1 MWDTSTI
8 VIKPVRH
15 NESNTIGDEVMRKGK
30 KLFTGLLT
38 ATLAVLLSV
47 SVFAGQ
53 TETKATAET
62 QKETTVEIQKET
74 VENTVAE
81 PNIPA
86 YKGTACIAMNDNMP
100 DFSIRDL
107 QAKSFLRFSKLDKLK
122 RTGTGMACLGK
133 DLLPTETRTQM
144 GDVQPSGWQN
154 VKYDDLIEDGYL
166 YNRSHVIGHQL
177 CGDNGSAENLFTGT
191 SYLNS
196 DSMLYFENIAAGY
209 LEKNKDGHVLY
220 RVTPVYEGNNLVATG
235 VQMEAFSIEDFGKS
249 VCYNVFLYNVQPGI
263 SIDYKTGESKP
274 DAAYKKGSEIGAA
287 AAYEKIKKE
296 AVLPIS
302 YVYEPITKAETGT
315 KETSASESEK
325 VTKETV
331 ASETKN
337 ETKGTSATTETE
349 AQERTYVL
357 NTNTKRYHL
366 PNCNSVADIKDK
378 NKEVVTTTKEKI
390 EDEGYRPCQRCK
402 P

>member
-1 MWDTSTI
+1 
-8 VIKPVRH
+8 
-15 NESNTIGDEVMRKGK
+15 MRKGK

-38 ATLAVLLSV
+38 ATLAVVLSV

-53 TETKATAET
+53 TETKPATET
-62 QKETTVEIQKET
+62 QKETTAEIQKET
-74 VENTVAE
+74 VENTTTE
-81 PNIPA
+81 PAIPA
-86 YKGTACIAMNDNMP
+86 YNGTACIAMNDNMP

-107 QAKSFLRFSKLDKLK
+107 QPKAFLRFSKLDNLK
-122 RTGTGMACLGK
+122 RTGAGMACLGK

-166 YNRSHVIGHQL
+166 YNRSHVIGNQL

-196 DSMLYFENIAAGY
+196 DSMLYFENIVAGY

-263 SIDYKTGESKP
+263 SIDYKTGESKQ

-296 AVLPIS
+296 AVLPLTYQ
-302 YVYEPITKAETGT
+302 YVPAPEPET
-315 KETSASESEK
+315 
-325 VTKETV
+325 VTKSAPVTETEQ
-331 ASETKN
+331 AEK
-337 ETKGTSATTETE
+337 ATAAPTETE
-349 AQERTYVL
+349 ATKITYVL
-357 NTNTKRYHL
+357 NTNTHKYHL
-366 PNCNSVADIKDK
+366 PSCSSVSDMKDK
-378 NKEVVTTTKEKI
+378 NKKEVTLTKEEV
-390 EDEGYRPCQRCK
+390 EDKGYRPCQRCK